1 MELPGLW
8 FGGGMRLS
16 YRKWLPYPFERCS
29 GQKLSCWCCLH
40 FLTVYQGIQ
49 AKEATESAFKDGK
62 QLLKLR
68 MGLILASVVRVILS
82 RMMIPVTIHVWFF
95 SSNLK
100 QGTAKRTETH
110 LHGMKTGELG
120 NAPC

>member
-1 MELPGLW
+1 MQRAKIKLLVLPTLLD
-8 FGGGMRLS
+8 RLS
-16 YRKWLPYPFERCS
+16 RFLASTSSQMLPR
-29 GQKLSCWCCLH
+29 
-40 FLTVYQGIQ
+40 IQ

>member
-82 RMMIPVTIHVWFF
+82 RMMIPVT
-95 SSNLK
+95 
-100 QGTAKRTETH
+100 GTAKRTETH